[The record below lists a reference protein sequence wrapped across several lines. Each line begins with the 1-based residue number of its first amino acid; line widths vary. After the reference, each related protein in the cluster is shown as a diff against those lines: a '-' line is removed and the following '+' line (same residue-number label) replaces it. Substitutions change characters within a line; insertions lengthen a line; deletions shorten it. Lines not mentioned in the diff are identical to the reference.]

1 MTVTPQKPMLT
12 FVVGIAGHRTNKL
25 SGDSALRAE
34 RQLGEVFAAM
44 DAACAARLDHDSS
57 RYAAGGYRIRLV
69 SSFAEGADQLAIKV
83 RPRHWEACAVL
94 PFPRERYEQD
104 FVERDSSGHILRDR
118 RKEFRDLLGKDATVV
133 ELAES
138 YDKPTE
144 AYARAASFMLGQ
156 IDLLIAV
163 WDGEKAAGKGGTAET
178 VALALVA
185 GIPVVWLSTMRDQPP
200 RLLRD
205 IREAA
210 LHSTEARAPTIADAV
225 DQVFALGGMAA
236 ERLDVFLGEPW
247 RPYCRWIAYDALRRF
262 PLSWRWRWRIPA
274 RDLPEIKKEWE
285 GITAQMPVKGG
296 FRSRIEEILLP
307 RFAAADML
315 ASHFSHVYRSAFVLG
330 YMCAAIAVAIA
341 LIGIL
346 PIGSETSG
354 IGKAVRF
361 KALLAAAELVPI
373 TAAIFIVG
381 FGRSKHWHRRWLDYR
396 ALAESLRHLRFLA
409 PIGACPR
416 DPFQADGAERG
427 LAWVRWYLHATIREI
442 GCPNV
447 VIDAEYQ
454 RALLGATDRLEVDAQ
469 ISYHAD
475 NRDQLENLHHTL
487 VKAGDTCFVAIGAIL
502 VVFLLAYLAAL
513 AVGAGPPAIAR
524 HRESLMIIL
533 HSAKPLMTYLAAFL
547 PALGAAIAGIRFTG
561 DFEGFADQSAQ
572 TADALANLK
581 PGYAR
586 AMDEPDLAKT
596 ASILI
601 ETARVMTVDLGGWHS
616 LYKRRDLT
624 LPM

>member
-1 MTVTPQKPMLT
+1 MTVTPQKPVLT

-25 SGDSALRAE
+25 SGDSTLRAE
-34 RQLGEVFAAM
+34 CQLAEVFAAI
-44 DAACAARLDHDSS
+44 DAACATRLHDDASL
-57 RYAAGGYRIRLV
+57 YAADGYRIRLV

-83 RPRHWEACAVL
+83 RPRQWDVCAVL

-104 FVERDSSGHILRDR
+104 FIARDSSGHILYDR
-118 RKEFRDLLGKDATVV
+118 REDFRNLLREAAAVV
-133 ELAES
+133 ELTET
-138 YDKPTE
+138 YDEAPE
-144 AYARAASFMLGQ
+144 AYARAGSFMLGQ
-156 IDLLIAV
+156 IDLLVAI

-185 GIPVVWLSTMRDQPP
+185 GIPVVWLSTTPDQPP

-205 IREAA
+205 IREIAPQ
-210 LHSTEARAPTIADAV
+210 SVEARAPTIADAV
-225 DQVFALGGMAA
+225 KQALALSDIAA
-236 ERLDVFLGEPW
+236 EQLDRFLNEPW

-274 RDLPEIKKEWE
+274 RDVSETKREWE
-285 GITAQMPVKGG
+285 GITSQTPVKGG
-296 FRSRIEEILLP
+296 FRSRIEGILLP

-341 LIGIL
+341 LIGVL
-346 PIGSETSG
+346 PISSETSG
-354 IGKAVRF
+354 IAKAVRF
-361 KALLAAAELVPI
+361 KAVLAAAELVPI
-373 TAAIFIVG
+373 IAAIIIVG
-381 FGRSKHWHRRWLDYR
+381 FGRRNHWHRRWLDYR

-409 PIGACPR
+409 PVGACPR

-427 LAWVRWYLHATIREI
+427 PDWVRWYLRATIREI
-442 GCPNV
+442 GCPSA
-447 VIDAEYQ
+447 VIDAKYQ
-454 RALLGATDRLEVDAQ
+454 RALLGATDRFEVDAQ
-469 ISYHAD
+469 ISYHSD
-475 NRDQLENLHHTL
+475 NRDQLKELHHTL
-487 VKAGDTCFVAIGAIL
+487 VQIGDTCFVAIGVIL
-502 VVFLLAYLAAL
+502 VVFLLTFFVAL

-524 HRESLMIIL
+524 DRQSLMALL
-533 HSAKPLMTYLAAFL
+533 HSAKPLITYLAAFL

-561 DFEGFADQSAQ
+561 DFDGFADQSAR
-572 TADALANLK
+572 TANSLANMK
-581 PGYAR
+581 PSYAR
-586 AMDEPDLAKT
+586 AIDEPDLART

-624 LPM
+624 LPT